1 MEQERFDP
9 DFKEIYAQYIREEE
23 DESEKIYREMAP
35 ELKLPVRKMR
45 QWWIPSVAAVLLILV
60 AGTWA
65 ITSLNSPFM
74 QKPKYTQ
81 AEVRESLEKTI
92 RALSIYSKT
101 VRKEFSK
108 VEELTAM
115 TSAIRPTKKNP
126 AGGIEKSDQHTTK
139 N

>member
-1 MEQERFDP
+1 MEQEHFDP
-9 DFKEIYAQYIREEE
+9 DFKEVYDQYIRKEKE
-23 DESEKIYREMAP
+23 ESEKIYREIAQ
-35 ELKLPVRKMR
+35 ELTLPVRKLR
-45 QWWIPSVAAVLLILV
+45 RWWIPSAAAVLLILV

-65 ITSLNSPFM
+65 LTSDQSPFR

-108 VEELTAM
+108 VEDLTAM
-115 TSAIRPTKKNP
+115 TNAIRPAKKIPSVNNQ
-126 AGGIEKSDQHTTK
+126 KSDPNSTK

>member
-9 DFKEIYAQYIREEE
+9 DFKEIYNQYIREEE
-23 DESEKIYREMAP
+23 EESEKIYREMAP

-45 QWWIPSVAAVLLILV
+45 RWWIPSVAAVLLILV

-65 ITSLNSPFM
+65 ITSLNSPLR
-74 QKPKYTQ
+74 QKPKYSQ

-126 AGGIEKSDQHTTK
+126 TGGIEKSDQHTTK